1 MYEKRWY
8 QQGAE
13 ASIFNYFNQGGVGN
27 PVVVMPG
34 GTGKSHVIANF
45 IKSVFERWPNQ
56 KIMMLTHVK
65 ELIAQNANKLLGVW
79 PTAPLGVHS
88 AGLKSRDTSL
98 PIIFGGVQSVSPT
111 IKKAIKE
118 GVGHFGKVDL
128 IIIDECH
135 LLSPDDE
142 TMYQFV
148 IKELKRKN
156 PFLKVIGFTA
166 THYRLKQGLITDG
179 GLFTDICY
187 DISDYKSY
195 NRLIDEGFL
204 SPLVVPTRNQDGSS
218 LIEVDLSSV
227 KLQAG
232 DFNQKELNKTTN
244 TDEILYNAIKQS
256 IEYGRDRKC
265 WLAFGNSIETAE
277 NMNWALQSFGINSE
291 VVHSKLPLAV
301 NDKRIKAYVNG
312 DLQCMVNANKLT
324 TGFDNPMID
333 LMIDLGATTST
344 SKHIQKLSRTA
355 RPSPATGKTNAMI
368 LDFVRNIA
376 RLGPVNDPVIP
387 KKAGEGNG
395 EAPIKVCDN
404 CGYRM
409 HTSVR
414 VCEMC
419 GIKFEF
425 KTKIYTTVGT
435 EQALKTD
442 KPIIEYFNVNKVIYN
457 LHQKTGR
464 PPSMKVSY
472 FCGLKKIDEWVCLEH
487 PGHASRIARNW
498 WSQRHNE
505 EAPATTLEALKK
517 VSQLRAPSQ
526 LRVNVNKP
534 YPEILSTE
542 WS

>member
-1 MYEKRWY
+1 MYESRWY
-8 QQGAE
+8 QRDAE
-13 ASIFNYFNQGGVGN
+13 RSIFNYFENVSSGN

-34 GTGKSHVIANF
+34 GTGKSHVIGNF
-45 IKSVFERWPNQ
+45 IKSVFSQWSNQ
-56 KIMMLTHVK
+56 KIMILTHVK
-65 ELIAQNANKLLGVW
+65 ELIVQNANKLLGVW
-79 PTAPLGVHS
+79 PNAPVGIHS
-88 AGLKSRDTSL
+88 AGLKSRDTAL
-98 PIIFGGVQSVSPT
+98 PIIFGGIQSVTPT
-111 IKKAIKE
+111 IKKAIKSSTA
-118 GVGHFGKVDL
+118 HFGYVDL

-148 IKELKRKN
+148 IKELKLIN

-204 SPLVVPTRNQDGSS
+204 SPLIVPTRNRDGSIMS
-218 LIEVDLSSV
+218 SVDLSNV
-227 KLQAG
+227 KLQGG
-232 DFNQKELNKTTN
+232 DYNQKQLNKN
-244 TDEILYNAIKQS
+244 TDDVLYNALKQS
-256 IEYGRDRKC
+256 IEYGYNRRC

-277 NMNWALQSFGINSE
+277 NINSILQSFGINSE
-291 VVHSKLPLAV
+291 VVHSKLSSAV

-312 DLQCMVNANKLT
+312 DLQCMVNNNKLT

-333 LMIDLGATTST
+333 MIIDLGATTST
-344 SKHIQKLSRTA
+344 SKNVQKLSRAA
-355 RPSPATGKTNAMI
+355 RPSPGKTNALI
-368 LDFVRNIA
+368 LDYVRNIA
-376 RLGPVNDPVIP
+376 RLGPINDPVIP
-387 KKAGEGNG
+387 TKAGKGTG

-419 GIKFEF
+419 GMKFEF
-425 KTKIYTTVGT
+425 KTKIFSTVGT

-442 KPIIEYFNVNKVIYN
+442 TPVIEYFNVKKVIYN
-457 LHQKTGR
+457 LHEKVGK
-464 PPSMKVSY
+464 PPSIRVSY
-472 FCGLKKIDEWVCLEH
+472 LCNLKRFDEWVMLEH
-487 PGHASRIARNW
+487 GGFVAKKARDW
-498 WSQRHNE
+498 WMQRHNE
-505 EAPATTLEALKK
+505 EPPLTTHEALKK
-517 VSQLRAPSQ
+517 VSQLRAPKQ
-526 LRVNVNKP
+526 IRVQTNKK

-542 WS
+542 WE